1 MSFGSPAADYV
12 ENKLD
17 LNRFLVSHPVSTYF
31 VRMDNDR
38 LFREGIRRGDILVVD
53 RSLTPAPRQLVVVQ
67 SDSGFKACRFQPG
80 TPDSLP
86 LFIWGVVTSVIRKQP

>member
-12 ENKLD
+12 ETKLD

-31 VRMDNDR
+31 VKMDNDNHW
-38 LFREGIRRGDILVVD
+38 REGIRRGDILVVD
-53 RSLTPAPRQLVVVQ
+53 RSLTPVSQQLIVVQ
-67 SDSGFKACRFQPG
+67 DDSGFKVCRFKPG
-80 TPDSLP
+80 GALP